1 MKFNG
6 EMTIEADRARVFAAI
21 NDAAFFASCLE
32 GVEEIEQ
39 LGDNLYKGVLS
50 TKIAYIGF
58 RFAMEVSVTDMR
70 ENEMVAAE
78 FVGEPIGVVGRVKGA
93 SVATLSDAEGGTK
106 IEYEVDVS
114 VAGKLGAIGQPV
126 LRSKA
131 RAMERGFE
139 QTFREKLG
147 VSELVQS

>member
-1 MKFNG
+1 MKFKG
-6 EMTIEADRARVFAAI
+6 EMIIEDNRPRVFAAI
-21 NDAAFFASCLE
+21 NDAAFFATCLE

-58 RFAMEVSVTDMR
+58 RFVMEVSVTDMR

-78 FVGEPIGVVGRVKGA
+78 FVGEPIGIVGRVKGA
-93 SVATLSDAEGGTK
+93 SLATLSDTENGTK

-114 VAGKLGAIGQPV
+114 IAGKLGAIGQPV

-131 RAMERGFE
+131 REMERGFE
-139 QTFREKLG
+139 QSFREKLG
-147 VSELVQS
+147 VAEFAES